1 MTPNTLPTGAHFTP
15 GGPLPERSAL
25 REAIARATRLP
36 EAQAL
41 APLLAAARMSG
52 PQAERTD
59 ALARQLVRGMRE
71 GPQLGGRAAR
81 VQSLMQTYAL
91 SSEEGV
97 ALMCLAEALLRIPD
111 AATRDAL
118 IRDKIGQGDWQ
129 QHVGRSPSLFVNAAS
144 WGLLLTGKL
153 VATHSEGA
161 LLASLTRLIGKSGEP
176 LIRQGVQLAMQML
189 GEQFVTGETI
199 DEALHR
205 ARAMEAQGFRYSYDM
220 LGEAALTE
228 ADAQRYMQ
236 AYENAIHAI
245 GKASNGQGVV
255 NGPGISIKLS
265 ALHPR
270 YSRAQHQRVMDELFP
285 RVLKLTE
292 LAMHYDIGLN
302 IDAEEVDRLD
312 ISLDLLE
319 ALCLAPSL
327 QGWHGI
333 GFVIQ
338 AYQKRCPLVIDFVV
352 DLARRTGHRLMVR
365 LVKGAYWDSEIKR
378 AQLDGQ
384 SDYPVYT
391 RKHHTDVSYLACAQK
406 LLVAPDVVYPQFA
419 THNAHTLAA
428 IVSMAQDMHGDYTPG
443 QYEFQCLHGMGEPL
457 YRQVVGRASAAGP
470 SQGASTPSGGSG
482 LHEVSLRGGQQF
494 SRPCRIYAPVGT
506 HETLLAYLVRRL
518 LENGANSSFVNRM
531 GDASVSISDLVH
543 DPVARTEEDAL
554 REDSS
559 PGQPHPQIALPAQ
572 LYGAARRNSSGPD
585 LAHEPT
591 LRQLAADMQ
600 AQVQPV
606 AVTPL
611 TATPA
616 AGGTIHTLRNPADH
630 SDVLGT
636 VHYASPA
643 DVEKALQAAS
653 EAVPGWATT
662 PPAQRAVLLEHAAD
676 LLQADAPRVM
686 ALLVR
691 EAGKTWGHAVAELRE
706 AVDFLRYYAAQVRRD
721 FDPST
726 HTPLGPVLCISPWNF
741 PLAIF
746 VGQVAA
752 ALAAGNPVLAKPAEA
767 TPAIAALAVQTL
779 WAAGV
784 PPAAVQLLPG
794 RGAEVG
800 MQLVRDA
807 RVQGVLFTGST
818 ETARV
823 LQAALAE
830 RLNAHGQPVPLIAE
844 TGGQNC
850 MVVDS
855 SALLEQVVTDAMAS
869 AFEAAGQRCSALRV
883 LCVQDDVADRL
894 IAMLQGAM
902 AEIRMGAPAHL
913 AVDMGPVIDERARA
927 GIEAHVQA
935 MQQRGCRVHRISAN
949 ALNASPTVGA
959 HPVGDQTPV
968 GAEATDLQ
976 TSRRSATSGPTLQAL
991 ARALVGAEASDL
1003 QTSRRSAPS
1012 GPTLQ
1017 ALAQAHVGAEASDLQ
1032 TSRRSAPSGPT
1043 LQALAQAHVGAEAAD
1058 LQTSRRSAPSGPTL
1072 QALAQAH
1079 VGAEAADLQTHGFV
1093 GASPAGDQTPVDH
1106 KPSLAGQAPT
1116 KSMQS
1121 ATPEWTKNA
1130 NGLPAGTY
1138 VQPTL
1143 IEIDRIAQLQREVFG
1158 PVLHIVRYARSEL
1171 PELLQSIHA
1180 TGYALT
1186 LGVHSRIEETI
1197 AQVIDHSHAGNV
1209 YVNRNMVG
1217 AVVGVQPFGGE
1228 GLSGTG
1234 PKAGGPLY
1242 LLRLLARCPP
1252 DAALRSVQASGAAS
1266 LPQVTPALQALH
1278 DWAVAQGRLPLAH
1291 VCAQFAATSPAG
1303 LQATLSGPTG
1313 ERNIYRVQARARV
1326 LCLTGEQPGAD
1337 ADRLTQLAAVLAVGS
1352 RAVWPLSAQAQH
1364 AQLPAAV
1371 QSQVMLE
1378 EIANG
1383 HPVDAALLHGDAAT
1397 TLHWQAQLAQR
1408 PGAIVTLT
1416 ALRPGDAAVP
1426 LARLVSERSIS
1437 TNTAAAGGNASLMTL
1452 NM

>member
-1 MTPNTLPTGAHFTP
+1 MNAPMTPNTLPTGTHFTP
-15 GGPLPERSAL
+15 AGPLPERSAL

-41 APLLAAARMSG
+41 APLLAAARMSPG
-52 PQAERTD
+52 QTKRTD
-59 ALARQLVRGMRE
+59 ALARQLVTGMRE
-71 GPQLGGRAAR
+71 GPQQGGRAGR
-81 VQSLMQTYAL
+81 VQSLMQAYAL

-118 IRDKIGQGDWQ
+118 IRDKIGQGDWH

-161 LLASLTRLIGKSGEP
+161 MLTSLTRLVAKSGEP

-199 DEALHR
+199 HEALQR
-205 ARAMEAQGFRYSYDM
+205 ARAMQAQGFCYSYDM

-285 RVLKLTE
+285 RVLQLTE
-292 LAMHYDIGLN
+292 LARHYDIGLN

-319 ALCLAPSL
+319 ALCLASSL

-338 AYQKRCPLVIDFVV
+338 AYQKRCPFVIDFVV

-391 RKHHTDVSYLACAQK
+391 RKHHTDVSYLACARQ
-406 LLVAPDVVYPQFA
+406 LLAAPEAVYPQFA

-428 IVSMAQDMHGDYTPG
+428 IVQLAHDIGGDYTPG

-482 LHEVSLRGGQQF
+482 LHEVSLRGGRQF
-494 SRPCRIYAPVGT
+494 QRPCRIYAPVGT

-531 GDASVSISDLVH
+531 ADESVSIGDLVQ
-543 DPVARTEEDAL
+543 DPVARTEEDAR

-559 PGQPHPQIALPAQ
+559 PGQPHPQIVLPAQ
-572 LYGAARRNSSGPD
+572 LYGAARSNSCGPD

-591 LRQLAADMQ
+591 LRQLASDMHMHS
-600 AQVQPV
+600 QPLQL
-606 AVTPL
+606 TPL
-611 TATPA
+611 LATPFTGA
-616 AGGTIHTLRNPADH
+616 EHCTLRNPADP
-630 SDVLGT
+630 SDVLGS
-636 VHYASPA
+636 VQHASAA
-643 DVEKALQAAS
+643 DVEAALQAAS
-653 EAVPGWATT
+653 AFAPHWAAT
-662 PPAQRAVLLEHAAD
+662 PPEQRAVLLERAAD
-676 LLQADAPRVM
+676 LLQADGPRVM

-691 EAGKTWGHAVAELRE
+691 EAGKTWAHAVAEQRE

-721 FDPST
+721 FDNAT
-726 HTPLGPVLCISPWNF
+726 HTARGPVVCISPWNF

-818 ETARV
+818 DTARV
-823 LQAALAE
+823 LQTALAE

-855 SALLEQVVTDAMAS
+855 SALLEQVVTDAVAS

-902 AEIRMGAPAHL
+902 AEITLGTPAQL
-913 AVDMGPVIDERARA
+913 NVDMGPVIDERARV
-927 GIEAHVQA
+927 GIEAHVSA
-935 MQQRGCRVHRISAN
+935 MQQRGCPVHRMAHK
-949 ALNASPTVGA
+949 AL
-959 HPVGDQTPV
+959 GD
-968 GAEATDLQ
+968 
-976 TSRRSATSGPTLQAL
+976 
-991 ARALVGAEASDL
+991 
-1003 QTSRRSAPS
+1003 
-1012 GPTLQ
+1012 
-1017 ALAQAHVGAEASDLQ
+1017 
-1032 TSRRSAPSGPT
+1032 
-1043 LQALAQAHVGAEAAD
+1043 
-1058 LQTSRRSAPSGPTL
+1058 
-1072 QALAQAH
+1072 
-1079 VGAEAADLQTHGFV
+1079 
-1093 GASPAGDQTPVDH
+1093 
-1106 KPSLAGQAPT
+1106 
-1116 KSMQS
+1116 
-1121 ATPEWTKNA
+1121 
-1130 NGLPAGTY
+1130 LPAGTY
-1138 VQPTL
+1138 VPPTL
-1143 IEIDRIAQLQREVFG
+1143 IEIEHMGQLEREVFG
-1158 PVLHIVRYARSEL
+1158 PVLHLVRYARSEL
-1171 PELLQSIHA
+1171 GSLLQAIND

-1197 AQVIDHSHAGNV
+1197 AQVIDTTHAGNV

-1242 LLRLLARCPP
+1242 LLRLLATCPL
-1252 DAALRSVQASGAAS
+1252 DAALRSVQACGGAA
-1266 LPQVTPALQALH
+1266 LPQATPALQALH
-1278 DWAVAQGRLPLAH
+1278 DGALTQNNLPLAH
-1291 VCAQFAATSPAG
+1291 ACAQFAADSPAG
-1303 LQATLSGPTG
+1303 LQATLRGPTG
-1313 ERNIYRVQARARV
+1313 ERNVYRVQARARV

-1337 ADRLTQLAAVLAVGS
+1337 ADRLIQLAAVLAVGS
-1352 RAVWPLSAQAQH
+1352 CAVWPLSAQALH

-1371 QSQVMLE
+1371 QSQVTLE
-1378 EIANG
+1378 DEACG
-1383 HPVDAALLHGDAAT
+1383 KPVHAALLHADEAS
-1397 TLHWQAQLAQR
+1397 TLRWQAQLAQR
-1408 PGAIVTLT
+1408 AGPIVTLT
-1416 ALRPGDAAVP
+1416 ALRPGDVAVP
-1426 LARLVSERSIS
+1426 LERLVSERSIS
-1437 TNTAAAGGNASLMTL
+1437 TNTAAAGGNASLMSL
-1452 NM
+1452 AM

>member
-1 MTPNTLPTGAHFTP
+1 MSTRNASVMNAPTTFFQLMPTGAHFTP

-41 APLLAAARMSG
+41 APLLAAARMS
-52 PQAERTD
+52 PAQAERTD

-71 GPQLGGRAAR
+71 GPQQVGRAGR
-81 VQSLMQTYAL
+81 VQSLMQEYAL

-118 IRDKIGQGDWQ
+118 IRDKIGQGDWH

-161 LLASLTRLIGKSGEP
+161 MLASLTRLIGKSGEP

-228 ADAQRYMQ
+228 TDAQRYFRS
-236 AYENAIHAI
+236 YENAIHAI
-245 GKASNGQGVV
+245 GQASNGQGVV

-270 YSRAQHQRVMDELFP
+270 YSRAQHQRVMDELLP

-292 LAMHYDIGLN
+292 LAKHYDIGLN

-312 ISLDLLE
+312 VSLDLLE

-406 LLVAPDVVYPQFA
+406 LLAAPEAVYPQFA

-428 IVSMAQDMHGDYTPG
+428 IVQLAQDMHGDYAPG

-457 YRQVVGRASAAGP
+457 YRQVVGP
-470 SQGASTPSGGSG
+470 LQ
-482 LHEVSLRGGQQF
+482 
-494 SRPCRIYAPVGT
+494 RPCRIYAPVGT

-531 GDASVSISDLVH
+531 ADTSVSVGDLVQ
-543 DPVARTEEDAL
+543 DPVVRTEEDAQC
-554 REDSS
+554 EDSP

-600 AQVQPV
+600 AQVQAV
-606 AVTPL
+606 TVTPL
-611 TATPA
+611 MA
-616 AGGTIHTLRNPADH
+616 APFVGAERITLRNPADP

-636 VHYASPA
+636 VQYASAA
-643 DVEKALQAAS
+643 DVEAALQAAH
-653 EAVPGWATT
+653 EAALSWAAT
-662 PPAQRAVLLEHAAD
+662 PPAQRAAMLEQAAD

-691 EAGKTWGHAVAELRE
+691 EAGKTWAHAVAELRE
-706 AVDFLRYYAAQVRRD
+706 AVDFLRYYATQVRRD
-721 FDPST
+721 FDPGT
-726 HTPLGPVLCISPWNF
+726 HTPLGPVVCISPWNF

-752 ALAAGNPVLAKPAEA
+752 ALAAGNPVLAKPAES
-767 TPAIAALAVQTL
+767 TPAIAALAVQAL
-779 WAAGV
+779 WQAGV
-784 PPAAVQLLPG
+784 ARAAVQLLPG
-794 RGAEVG
+794 LGREVG
-800 MQLVRDA
+800 LQLVRDA

-830 RLNAHGQPVPLIAE
+830 RLNVHGQPVPLIAE

-855 SALLEQVVTDAMAS
+855 SALLEQVVSDAMAS

-883 LCVQDDVADRL
+883 LCVQDDVGDRL
-894 IAMLQGAM
+894 IEMLQGAM
-902 AEIRMGAPAHL
+902 AEITLGAPAQL
-913 AVDMGPVIDERARA
+913 AVDVGPVIDERARA
-927 GIEAHVQA
+927 GIEAHVRA
-935 MQQRGCRVHRISAN
+935 MVQSGCKVHRISAN
-949 ALNASPTVGA
+949 AFDT
-959 HPVGDQTPV
+959 
-968 GAEATDLQ
+968 
-976 TSRRSATSGPTLQAL
+976 
-991 ARALVGAEASDL
+991 
-1003 QTSRRSAPS
+1003 
-1012 GPTLQ
+1012 
-1017 ALAQAHVGAEASDLQ
+1017 
-1032 TSRRSAPSGPT
+1032 
-1043 LQALAQAHVGAEAAD
+1043 
-1058 LQTSRRSAPSGPTL
+1058 
-1072 QALAQAH
+1072 
-1079 VGAEAADLQTHGFV
+1079 
-1093 GASPAGDQTPVDH
+1093 
-1106 KPSLAGQAPT
+1106 
-1116 KSMQS
+1116 
-1121 ATPEWTKNA
+1121 
-1130 NGLPAGTY
+1130 LPAGTY

-1143 IEIDRIAQLQREVFG
+1143 IEIDSIAQLTREVFG
-1158 PVLHIVRYARSEL
+1158 PVLHIVRYARSDL
-1171 PELLQSIHA
+1171 PQLLQSIHA

-1197 AQVIDHSHAGNV
+1197 AQVIDHTHAGNV

-1242 LLRLLARCPP
+1242 LLRLLAHCPP
-1252 DAALRSVQASGAAS
+1252 DAALRSVQASGAAA
-1266 LPQVTPALQALH
+1266 LPQATPALQALH
-1278 DWAVAQGRLPLAH
+1278 DWAVAQSRLPLAH
-1291 VCAQFAATSPAG
+1291 ACAQFAAASPAG

-1313 ERNIYRVQARARV
+1313 ERNVYRVQARARV
-1326 LCLTGEQPGAD
+1326 LCLTGEHAGAD
-1337 ADRLTQLAAVLAVGS
+1337 ADRLTQLAAVLAVGGC
-1352 RAVWPLSAQAQH
+1352 AVWPLSAQALH
-1364 AQLPAAV
+1364 GQLPAAV
-1371 QSQVMLE
+1371 QSQVMLQDL
-1378 EIANG
+1378 AQAQ
-1383 HPVDAALLHGDAAT
+1383 PVDAALLHGDEAT

-1426 LARLVSERSIS
+1426 LVRLVSERSIS

-1452 NM
+1452 AV

>member
-1 MTPNTLPTGAHFTP
+1 MHPTPPDPNPKEHAMNAPMFATQLAQPSQATSPNARSFPGAHFTP
-15 GGPLPERSAL
+15 GGPLPERTAL

-41 APLLAAARMSG
+41 APLRAAARMS
-52 PQAERTD
+52 PRQAKRTD
-59 ALARQLVRGMRE
+59 ALARQLVTGMRE
-71 GPQLGGRAAR
+71 GPQQGGRAGR
-81 VQSLMQTYAL
+81 VQSLMQAYAL

-153 VATHSEGA
+153 VATRSEGA
-161 LLASLTRLIGKSGEP
+161 MLASLTRLVAKSGEP
-176 LIRQGVQLAMQML
+176 LIGQGMQLGIQML
-189 GEQFVTGETI
+189 GEQFVKGETI
-199 DEALHR
+199 HEALHL
-205 ARAMEAQGFRYSYDM
+205 ARAIEAQGFRYSYDM

-228 ADAQRYMQ
+228 ADAQRYMR

-245 GKASNGQGVV
+245 GNASNGQGVV

-285 RVLKLTE
+285 RVLQLTE
-292 LAMHYDIGLN
+292 LARHYDIGLS

-338 AYQKRCPLVIDFVV
+338 AYQKRCPFVIDYVV

-378 AQLDGQ
+378 TQLDGL

-391 RKHHTDVSYLACAQK
+391 RKHHTDVSYLACARQ
-406 LLVAPDVVYPQFA
+406 LLAAPEAVYPQFA

-428 IVSMAQDMHGDYTPG
+428 IVQLAQDDCGDYTPG

-457 YRQVVGRASAAGP
+457 CRQVVGTL
-470 SQGASTPSGGSG
+470 Q
-482 LHEVSLRGGQQF
+482 
-494 SRPCRIYAPVGT
+494 RPCRIYAPVGT

-531 GDASVSISDLVH
+531 ADGSVSISDLVQ
-543 DPVARTEEDAL
+543 DPVARTEEETQ

-559 PGQPHPQIALPAQ
+559 PGQPHPQIVLPAQ
-572 LYGAARRNSSGPD
+572 LYGVARRNSSGLD

-591 LRQLAADMQ
+591 LRQLAAQMQ
-600 AQVQPV
+600 MHNQPQQL
-606 AVTPL
+606 TPL
-611 TATPA
+611 LATPFNGA
-616 AGGTIHTLRNPADH
+616 EYITLRNPADH
-630 SDVLGT
+630 SDVLGRVQQVSAT
-636 VHYASPA
+636 
-643 DVEKALQAAS
+643 DVEAALQAATRM
-653 EAVPGWATT
+653 APDWAAT
-662 PPAQRAVLLEHAAD
+662 PPEQRAALLERAAD
-676 LLQADAPRVM
+676 LLQADGPRVM

-691 EAGKTWGHAVAELRE
+691 EAGKTWAHAVAEQRE
-706 AVDFLRYYAAQVRRD
+706 AVDFLRYYAAQVRRE
-721 FDPST
+721 FDNKT
-726 HTPLGPVLCISPWNF
+726 HTALGPVACISPWNF

-818 ETARV
+818 NTARV
-823 LQAALAE
+823 LQSALAE

-855 SALLEQVVTDAMAS
+855 SALLEQVVQDAVAS

-894 IAMLQGAM
+894 ITMLQGAM
-902 AEIRMGAPAHL
+902 AEITLGTPAQL
-913 AVDMGPVIDERARA
+913 NVDMGPVIDERARM
-927 GIEAHVQA
+927 GIEAHVSA
-935 MQQRGCRVHRISAN
+935 MQQRGCPVHRISAN
-949 ALNASPTVGA
+949 GLNT
-959 HPVGDQTPV
+959 
-968 GAEATDLQ
+968 
-976 TSRRSATSGPTLQAL
+976 
-991 ARALVGAEASDL
+991 
-1003 QTSRRSAPS
+1003 
-1012 GPTLQ
+1012 
-1017 ALAQAHVGAEASDLQ
+1017 
-1032 TSRRSAPSGPT
+1032 
-1043 LQALAQAHVGAEAAD
+1043 
-1058 LQTSRRSAPSGPTL
+1058 
-1072 QALAQAH
+1072 
-1079 VGAEAADLQTHGFV
+1079 
-1093 GASPAGDQTPVDH
+1093 
-1106 KPSLAGQAPT
+1106 
-1116 KSMQS
+1116 
-1121 ATPEWTKNA
+1121 
-1130 NGLPAGTY
+1130 LPAGTY

-1143 IEIDRIAQLQREVFG
+1143 IEIDSITQLEREVFG

-1171 PELLQSIHA
+1171 GSLLQAINA

-1186 LGVHSRIEETI
+1186 LGVHSRIDETI
-1197 AQVIDHSHAGNV
+1197 AQVIDRTHAGNV

-1217 AVVGVQPFGGE
+1217 AVVGVQPFGGD

-1242 LLRLLARCPP
+1242 LLRLLATCPP
-1252 DAALRSVQASGAAS
+1252 DAALRSVQACGAAA
-1266 LPQVTPALQALH
+1266 LPQPTPALQALH
-1278 DWAVAQGRLPLAH
+1278 NWAVAQNKLPLAH
-1291 VCAQFAATSPAG
+1291 ACGRFAATSPVG

-1313 ERNIYRVQARARV
+1313 ELNLYRVQARSRV
-1326 LCLTGEQPGAD
+1326 LCLTGEQPSAD

-1352 RAVWPLSAQAQH
+1352 RAVWTLSAQALH

-1378 EIANG
+1378 DEAHG
-1383 HPVDAALLHGDAAT
+1383 KPVHAALLHADEAT

-1408 PGAIVTLT
+1408 QGPIVTLT
-1416 ALRPGDAAVP
+1416 ALRPGDTAVP

-1437 TNTAAAGGNASLMTL
+1437 TNATAAGGNASLMTL
-1452 NM
+1452 GA